1 MLQALALRRSW
12 RPHGIAVLRTVT
24 PSREREKRERER
36 VVTLYGPNVLS
47 FMTVCFISICCMMYV
62 LHVRSFLLVHVNSD
76 EFYLNCAKPRPPL
89 GPTTFG
95 AGRRCAAE
103 ESQPPMVQTL
113 WRCLNPIEI
122 PSTRLNMIEHDWTL
136 PSFSMFQHVS
146 ARWHALQGW

>member
-1 MLQALALRRSW
+1 VLTQHVTGFGFAPQLASAW
-12 RPHGIAVLRTVT
+12 HCSVAD
-24 PSREREKRERER
+24 SYAEQRERKERER

-113 WRCLNPIEI
+113 
-122 PSTRLNMIEHDWTL
+122 
-136 PSFSMFQHVS
+136 
-146 ARWHALQGW
+146 